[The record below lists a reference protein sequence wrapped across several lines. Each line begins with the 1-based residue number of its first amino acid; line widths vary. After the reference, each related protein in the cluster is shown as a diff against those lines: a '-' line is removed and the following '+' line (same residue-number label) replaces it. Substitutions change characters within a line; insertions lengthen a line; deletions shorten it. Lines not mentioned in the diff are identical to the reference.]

1 MTTTENDSPS
11 RSEELIAGLVAQ
23 RLLGALADRCR
34 AALDVTQ
41 WLIEAAAATY
51 ADIEDIEDT
60 AVPADEDALSP
71 EEEFLLHR
79 HAEMAALRD
88 GLGS

>member
-1 MTTTENDSPS
+1 VTTTENDSPS

-51 ADIEDIEDT
+51 ADIEDA

-71 EEEFLLHR
+71 EEAFLLHR